1 MAPPA
6 AHDLPADLTPQELRI
21 AEPAAEGLTNRDI
34 GTRLYLSH
42 RSHRTIGFHLHKIFP
57 KLGITGRANCATSS
71 TASGGRSDD
80 RCRAA
85 EAAFRTLV
93 EGSAY
98 RCAV

>member
-1 MAPPA
+1 MRRSAIGDQACAGRPPWAERTAAELRAAGVTVAPPA
-6 AHDLPADLTPQELRI
+6 VHDVPADLTPQELRI

-42 RSHRTIGFHLHKIFP
+42 HTIGFHLHKIF
-57 KLGITGRANCATSS
+57 
-71 TASGGRSDD
+71 
-80 RCRAA
+80 
-85 EAAFRTLV
+85 RTLL